1 MNLTPDVLRAT
12 ATASFLT
19 AKQLYASAVSLKI
32 GTFLFGIVT
41 AFFGVQWWLPVLL
54 LFLSFCADG
63 LLMASDTRKGR
74 GEDLLRRAEFWDGF
88 GWAPSGRELRQVPLG
103 HKVPDSLYF
112 ASDQTPSPARA
123 MENLGEQ
130 AWWSRELYQRM
141 ANLLDGTLVV
151 AVGVALLVLL
161 LIGRGGNTGDQS
173 VKLTIAG
180 LNLFLSFSVL
190 RLRLSYHRAAD
201 MARTAEQTA
210 DTLKKR
216 YAEDPDLSDISAV
229 RAYHAYQLGR
239 AVAPLIPDTVYR
251 ISRTDLNARWDR
263 RQVNAAE

>member
-19 AKQLYASAVSLKI
+19 AKQLYASAVSVKV
-32 GTFLFGIVT
+32 GTFVFGIIT
-41 AFFGVQWWLPVLL
+41 AFFGVQWWLPILL

-63 LLMASDTRKGR
+63 LLMASDTRKGK

-88 GWAPSGRELRQVPLG
+88 GWAPSDRELRQAPLG
-103 HKVPDSLYF
+103 HKSPDSLYF
-112 ASDQTPSPARA
+112 ASGTIPSPTRA
-123 MENLGEQ
+123 MENLEEQ

-141 ANLLDGTLVV
+141 ASGLDAALAV

-161 LIGRGGNTGDQS
+161 LIGQGGSTGDQS

-180 LNLFLSFSVL
+180 LNLLLSFSVL
-190 RLRLSYHRAAD
+190 RLRLSYRRAAD

-216 YAEDPDLSDISAV
+216 YAEDPALSDMHAV

-239 AVAPLIPDTVYR
+239 AAAPLIPDTVYR
-251 ISRTDLNARWDR
+251 ISRTDLNTRWDR
-263 RQVNAAE
+263 HQVNATK